1 MALSLFS
8 DIPDTCY
15 TSQLQKIEIETD
27 ATSVSLTITHQA
39 TSWFFGNGQTQ
50 IFESEYATYNN
61 SLLTIYDI
69 GAFLETFM
77 AQKDGLQQFIFKFS
91 TASESLTRTL
101 VVIYCKQQPIMTAAD
116 LANSNFITNY
126 FTRLVYRGAHDQLPY
141 FAGFGSPGGYTSYS
155 LHYTVHY
162 RTPSGTTGTYA
173 FDHYG
178 RASYGVAEINT
189 SPESVRLMCKDFL
202 PEGSELLAYTLQE
215 GNRTARFFV
224 AEQTVV
230 RQFMFR
236 NAYGCL
242 EYLCLPTARTEKT
255 ETKSSTAV
263 CGDSRMLYDI
273 THTRTFE
280 EQTPVLQR
288 AEARRFRESS
298 SPPPIPLSSLIIRNI
313 LSSLRTMTS
322 PSPTRSARATRSSSH
337 GSSLRSTRR
346 SSTRTTPA
354 FSPPSTPRSSP
365 NPRRYAHYRTTH
377 RRPSAGRSPKVHPCF
392 QRHHVGYMER
402 AYHLA

>member
-39 TSWFFGNGQTQ
+39 SNYRGLQSSLTALEGGGNAATLTDAVRLSSQAVSDDGNGQTQ

-69 GAFLETFM
+69 GAFLEAFM

-91 TASESLTRTL
+91 TKSESLTRTL

-189 SPESVRLMCKDFL
+189 SPENVRLMCKDSL

-215 GNRTARFFV
+215 DNRTARFFV

-242 EYLCLPTARTEKT
+242 EYLCLPTSRTEKT

-288 AEARRFRESS
+288 AEARRFSEFLTSAYTAVLIDNTEH
-298 SPPPIPLSSLIIRNI
+298 PILITDYDLSLSDTVGEGNKVKFSWQFASLHTPFINEDY
-313 LSSLRTMTS
+313 
-322 PSPTRSARATRSSSH
+322 TRI
-337 GSSLRSTRR
+337 
-346 SSTRTTPA
+346 
-354 FSPPSTPRSSP
+354 FSPEHTEEF
-365 NPRRYAHYRTTH
+365 T
-377 RRPSAGRSPKVHPCF
+377 
-392 QRHHVGYMER
+392 
-402 AYHLA
+402 

>member
-27 ATSVSLTITHQA
+27 AETVSLTITHQA
-39 TSWFFGNGQTQ
+39 TSWIFGNGQTR
-50 IFESEYATYNN
+50 IFQSEYAVYNGF
-61 SLLTIYDI
+61 LTIYDL
-69 GAFLETFM
+69 GSFLETFM
-77 AQKDGLQQFIFKFS
+77 AERNGLQRFIFQFS
-91 TASESLTRTL
+91 TESEIINRTIS
-101 VVIYCKQQPIMTAAD
+101 VIYCKQQPLIPAAD

-155 LHYTVHY
+155 LHYTVLY

-178 RASYGVAEINT
+178 RASYGVSYINT
-189 SPESVRLMCKDFL
+189 SPENVRLMCKESIPD
-202 PEGSELLAYTLQE
+202 GSVLLAYTLQE
-215 GNRTARFFV
+215 GIRTARFFV
-224 AEQTVV
+224 TEQTVV
-230 RQFMFR
+230 RQFVFR

-263 CGDSRMLYDI
+263 CANTLTAYDI

-288 AEARRFRESS
+288 AEARRFGEFLTSAYTAVLIDETEY
-298 SPPPIPLSSLIIRNI
+298 PIVITDYDLS
-313 LSSLRTMTS
+313 LSDTVGEGNTIKFSWQFASFHTPFIS
-322 PSPTRSARATRSSSH
+322 EDYTRI
-337 GSSLRSTRR
+337 
-346 SSTRTTPA
+346 
-354 FSPPSTPRSSP
+354 FSPEHTEPFT
-365 NPRRYAHYRTTH
+365 
-377 RRPSAGRSPKVHPCF
+377 
-392 QRHHVGYMER
+392 
-402 AYHLA
+402 

>member
-1 MALSLFS
+1 MALSLFT

-39 TSWFFGNGQTQ
+39 SNYRGLQSSLTALEGGGNAATLTDAVRLSSQAVSDDGNGQTQ

-69 GAFLETFM
+69 GAFLEAFM

-91 TASESLTRTL
+91 TKSESLTRTL

-162 RTPSGTTGTYA
+162 RTPNGTSGTYA
-173 FDHYG
+173 FDNYG
-178 RASYGVAEINT
+178 RAQYGVAEINT
-189 SPESVRLMCKDFL
+189 SPENVRLMCKDFL

-230 RQFMFR
+230 RQFVFR

-263 CGDSRMLYDI
+263 SGDSRMLYDI

-288 AEARRFRESS
+288 AEARRFREFLTSAYTAVLIDNTEH
-298 SPPPIPLSSLIIRNI
+298 PILITDYDLSLSDTVGEGNKIKFSWQFASLHTPFINEDY
-313 LSSLRTMTS
+313 
-322 PSPTRSARATRSSSH
+322 TRI
-337 GSSLRSTRR
+337 
-346 SSTRTTPA
+346 
-354 FSPPSTPRSSP
+354 FSPEHTEEF
-365 NPRRYAHYRTTH
+365 T
-377 RRPSAGRSPKVHPCF
+377 
-392 QRHHVGYMER
+392 
-402 AYHLA
+402 

>member
-39 TSWFFGNGQTQ
+39 SNYRGLQSSLTALEGGGNAATLTDAVRLSSQAVSDDGNGQTQ

-69 GAFLETFM
+69 GAFLEAFM

-91 TASESLTRTL
+91 TKSESLTRTL

-189 SPESVRLMCKDFL
+189 SPENVRLMCKDSL
-202 PEGSELLAYTLQE
+202 PEGSELLACT
-215 GNRTARFFV
+215 NIS
-224 AEQTVV
+224 
-230 RQFMFR
+230 FR
-236 NAYGCL
+236 SC
-242 EYLCLPTARTEKT
+242 
-255 ETKSSTAV
+255 SF
-263 CGDSRMLYDI
+263 D
-273 THTRTFE
+273 
-280 EQTPVLQR
+280 
-288 AEARRFRESS
+288 
-298 SPPPIPLSSLIIRNI
+298 LS
-313 LSSLRTMTS
+313 
-322 PSPTRSARATRSSSH
+322 
-337 GSSLRSTRR
+337 
-346 SSTRTTPA
+346 
-354 FSPPSTPRSSP
+354 
-365 NPRRYAHYRTTH
+365 
-377 RRPSAGRSPKVHPCF
+377 
-392 QRHHVGYMER
+392 
-402 AYHLA
+402 

>member
-69 GAFLETFM
+69 GAFLEAFM

-91 TASESLTRTL
+91 TKSESLTRTL

-141 FAGFGSPGGYTSYS
+141 FAGFGSPGGHTSYS

-162 RTPSGTTGTYA
+162 RTPNGTTGTYA
-173 FDHYG
+173 FDNYG
-178 RASYGVAEINT
+178 RAQYGIAEINT
-189 SPESVRLMCKDFL
+189 SPENVRLMCKDSL
-202 PEGSELLAYTLQE
+202 PDGSVLLACT
-215 GNRTARFFV
+215 NIS
-224 AEQTVV
+224 
-230 RQFMFR
+230 FR
-236 NAYGCL
+236 IC
-242 EYLCLPTARTEKT
+242 
-255 ETKSSTAV
+255 SF
-263 CGDSRMLYDI
+263 D
-273 THTRTFE
+273 
-280 EQTPVLQR
+280 
-288 AEARRFRESS
+288 
-298 SPPPIPLSSLIIRNI
+298 LS
-313 LSSLRTMTS
+313 
-322 PSPTRSARATRSSSH
+322 
-337 GSSLRSTRR
+337 
-346 SSTRTTPA
+346 
-354 FSPPSTPRSSP
+354 
-365 NPRRYAHYRTTH
+365 
-377 RRPSAGRSPKVHPCF
+377 
-392 QRHHVGYMER
+392 
-402 AYHLA
+402 

>member
-1 MALSLFS
+1 MALSLFT

-39 TSWFFGNGQTQ
+39 TTWFFGNGQTQ

-69 GAFLETFM
+69 GAFLEAFM

-91 TASESLTRTL
+91 TKSESLTRTL

-141 FAGFGSPGGYTSYS
+141 FAGFGSPGGHTSYS

-162 RTPSGTTGTYA
+162 RTPNGTSGTYA
-173 FDHYG
+173 FDNYG
-178 RASYGVAEINT
+178 RAQYGVAEINT
-189 SPESVRLMCKDFL
+189 SPENVRLMCKDFL

-215 GNRTARFFV
+215 DNRTARFFV

-242 EYLCLPTARTEKT
+242 EYLCLPTSRTEKT

-263 CGDSRMLYDI
+263 SGDSRMLYDI

-288 AEARRFRESS
+288 AEARRFREFLTSAYTAVLIDNTEH
-298 SPPPIPLSSLIIRNI
+298 PILITDYDLSLSDTVGEGNKVKFSWQFASLHTPFINEDY
-313 LSSLRTMTS
+313 
-322 PSPTRSARATRSSSH
+322 TRI
-337 GSSLRSTRR
+337 
-346 SSTRTTPA
+346 
-354 FSPPSTPRSSP
+354 FSPEHTEEF
-365 NPRRYAHYRTTH
+365 T
-377 RRPSAGRSPKVHPCF
+377 
-392 QRHHVGYMER
+392 
-402 AYHLA
+402 